1 MVHLGVFTH
10 LSGVQMSTVA
20 AKAVEMVREL
30 TLNEQMAEFKKRVVR
45 ADKALVCCRA
55 QENRVISETMQI
67 VNTVFNLVSRVSRN
81 ESLVL
86 APGALVLGEE
96 AVGIGVSRVFI
107 TGARA
112 LPVGAVV
119 LLSGGQIANWYS
131 ELWATEMAGAISS
144 AVGTI
149 TRANRKNCYDCLKG
163 KLLPQNKPREYE
175 ATTIRRRVG

>member
-1 MVHLGVFTH
+1 MATLVTNALQLG
-10 LSGVQMSTVA
+10 
-20 AKAVEMVREL
+20 KEL

-55 QENRVISETMQI
+55 QENRVISETMQA
-67 VNTVFNLVSRVSRN
+67 VNTVFNLVSKVSRN

-96 AVGIGVSRVFI
+96 AVEIGVSRVFV

-112 LPVGAVV
+112 IPVGAVV
-119 LLSGGQIANWYS
+119 LLSGAQIANWYT

-144 AVGTI
+144 AVGNI
-149 TRANRKNCYDCLKG
+149 TRANRRNCYDCLKG

-175 ATTIRRRVG
+175 KTTVRRRVG